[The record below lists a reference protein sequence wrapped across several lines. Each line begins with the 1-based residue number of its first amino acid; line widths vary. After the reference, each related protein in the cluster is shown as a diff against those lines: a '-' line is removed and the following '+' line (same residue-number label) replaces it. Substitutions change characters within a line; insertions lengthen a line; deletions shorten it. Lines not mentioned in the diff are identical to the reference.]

1 MSELEGH
8 IDDGHV
14 GGYRYG
20 TALTNVKSVRSLR
33 SPFATIKDAKKK
45 EKLEKKVEE
54 EKEKQKE
61 KIKKEE
67 PEEEKVIEKENNFRN
82 N

>member
-1 MSELEGH
+1 MSQLEGEM
-8 IDDGHV
+8 DSGHV

-45 EKLEKKVEE
+45 RKTRKKSRRR
-54 EKEKQKE
+54 KRKTKT
-61 KIKKEE
+61 KNKKRRTRRR
-67 PEEEKVIEKENNFRN
+67 KSYRKRK
-82 N
+82 

>member
-45 EKLEKKVEE
+45 RKTRKKSRRR
-54 EKEKQKE
+54 KRKTKR
-61 KIKKEE
+61 KNKKRRTRRR
-67 PEEEKVIEKENNFRN
+67 KSYRKRK
-82 N
+82 